1 MNEWLRRDFHVS
13 DLGITTLERP
23 NQKRSSMEKKD
34 STFKGKQ
41 QSLSFSAA
49 REIIKQ
55 YFKEKQTK
63 LSEAELDKWQH
74 LQYEAVLGTPSA
86 VEMFKDE
93 IEAFLRKERIHLSPP
108 YPYTSLVDAL
118 FQETFG
124 LGVIS
129 TWWKH
134 PRFNESQSARIIG
147 CNVYFDIAGE
157 RSLQPF
163 GYESLDHIEKIIEK
177 IRLKDE
183 FASISKSKPKLEIDL
198 ADGSRVMIMISPR
211 VRQPVIVFRNY
222 TMPRPTLEQLV
233 RKRTIPGEGLA
244 LIEGIARSMLNV
256 AVLGK
261 VRSGKSTLL
270 KAIFGLR
277 YREGQ
282 VAVNIERTHA
292 ELRLQEMIPDGQ
304 IIEMIAKTDED
315 YEEIFDQVLRSDYH
329 FCVVSELRSLEAEIY
344 NLASER
350 GEGGSMTTFHTD
362 RVSNMP
368 GQIARLILQR
378 YPSRKYEE
386 ELIRVAQNLDIAF
399 VMKELKDG
407 AKRLDKICEIQL
419 DPYTL
424 EVRVVDLMRYEEAE
438 QGYRY
443 HAGYSERFR
452 QKLLEVE
459 GYGEAALQS
468 LDRLAAEKP
477 LTNAV
482 EVALS
487 HVVQGGLAHGVD

>member
-1 MNEWLRRDFHVS
+1 MSGWLSQDFHVS
-13 DLGITTLERP
+13 DLGIGTATLESP
-23 NQKRSSMEKKD
+23 KQERSSS
-34 STFKGKQ
+34 STVKGKQ
-41 QSLSFSAA
+41 QSLSFHAV
-49 REIIKQ
+49 REIVKQ
-55 YFKEKQTK
+55 YFKEKHSK
-63 LSEAELDKWQH
+63 LSEAELNKWQN

-86 VEMFKDE
+86 VEVFKEE

-108 YPYTSLVDAL
+108 YPYNSLVEAL

-124 LGVIS
+124 LGAIS

-134 PRFNESQSARIIG
+134 PRFPESQSARIILP
-147 CNVYFDIAGE
+147 NVYYDIPGE
-157 RSLQPF
+157 RALQP
-163 GYESLDHIEKIIEK
+163 YKYDSVTIDNLIEKL
-177 IRLKDE
+177 RLKDE
-183 FASISKSKPKLEIDL
+183 FAAISKSKPKLEIDL
-198 ADGSRVMIMISPR
+198 ADGTRVMIMISPR
-211 VRQPVIVFRNY
+211 VRQPVIVFRNF
-222 TMPRPTLEQLV
+222 TMKKPTLEQLV
-233 RKRTIPGEGLA
+233 RTVTIPAEGLA
-244 LIEGIARSMLNV
+244 LIEGIARSMLNI

-261 VRSGKSTLL
+261 VRSGKSTFL
-270 KAIFGLR
+270 KAMFAAR

-350 GEGGSMTTFHTD
+350 GEGGSMTTYHTD
-362 RVSNMP
+362 RVKNMP

-386 ELIRVAQNLDIAF
+386 ELIRVAENLDITF

-419 DPYTL
+419 DPYSL
-424 EVRVVDLMRYEEAE
+424 EVQVVDLMRYEESE
-438 QGYRY
+438 QDYRY
-443 HAGYSERFR
+443 YAGYSERFK

-459 GYGEAALQS
+459 GYGESALQS
-468 LDRLAAEKP
+468 LHRLAREKP
-477 LTNAV
+477 ILTNAV

-487 HVVQGGLAHGVD
+487 HVVKPREA